1 MASRFFRSATDSES
15 ESESS
20 DNESFISDEEL
31 SSDEEEFESDDDLK
45 KDDQPKKNRFLKG
58 GSDSDEDSEDEE
70 GGRRQIKSQKDKRYE
85 EMESCVKSIEN
96 GEKNNDWT
104 LISNEFDRLNKLM
117 TKAQAGINGIVTPKF
132 YIKCLVDLED
142 FLQEAGQKEKAAK
155 KKMNA
160 NNAKA
165 MNAMKQK
172 LKKNNKAHED
182 KMAQYRKDPDSLEE
196 PAAPIVTK
204 VSKKKSAFL
213 ADSDSEDESA
223 AASTSA
229 AQEVDDGFTTVG
241 KGGKAV
247 VEITSENLLQKLR
260 EVLEARGKKSTDRN
274 EQIAILQRLLKDAS
288 SPYQKIKVLLTLI
301 SSRFDANLSMSGY
314 MQVELWRSVEKEIN
328 QLLQIF
334 ETNKQFYVHEN
345 ADDFDDEDKDVVPE
359 AGKPVA
365 IRGSLISFVERLDDE
380 FTKSLQSI
388 DPHTTDYIDR
398 MRDEATL
405 YAILVRSQVYFESYN
420 LNASVGRVIM
430 RRLEHV
436 YFKPEQVISQIE
448 ISTKKLLPPNIASS
462 IITAEDPAELT
473 HQLCTFLYQQ
483 DVSVLRTRAMLCHI
497 YHHALHQRFHVA
509 RDMLLMSHL
518 QETIHQA
525 DVPTQILYNRVMV
538 QLGLCAFRDGLI
550 KESHACLQEIQGSG
564 RPKELLAQGVQM
576 QRYGQPIAA
585 EQEQLERQRQ
595 LPFHMHINLELLEC
609 VYHTCSMLLEIP
621 AQAQAGPNNKKVIS
635 KTFRRLLD
643 YNERQAFLG
652 PPENIR
658 DHIMGA
664 AKALASGEWEK
675 SRELIMAIKIWDLMP
690 NTQHIKDMLARKI
703 QEEGLRTYLFTYAS
717 YYSTIGLAQLSKM
730 FDLSIVHVS
739 SIAAKMIWQEEL
751 SASLDQVTQ
760 CVVLHQVEQSR
771 VQQLALQFADKAVNL
786 VEQNERLL
794 EQKNAEQRPE
804 QQQQQKDRRGNKGQ
818 QGNQQN
824 RNAVSGQRTFQQRTG
839 GRNNFNNVFG
849 NAVRGGRTQSARR

>member
-1 MASRFFRSATDSES
+1 
-15 ESESS
+15 
-20 DNESFISDEEL
+20 
-31 SSDEEEFESDDDLK
+31 
-45 KDDQPKKNRFLKG
+45 
-58 GSDSDEDSEDEE
+58 
-70 GGRRQIKSQKDKRYE
+70 
-85 EMESCVKSIEN
+85 
-96 GEKNNDWT
+96 
-104 LISNEFDRLNKLM
+104 M

-132 YIKCLVDLED
+132 YIKCLVELED
-142 FLQEAGQKEKAAK
+142 FLQEAAQKEKAAK

-172 LKKNNKAHED
+172 LKKNNKTHED
-182 KMAQYRKDPDSLEE
+182 KIAQYRQDPDSIED
-196 PAAPIVTK
+196 PVAPVVTK
-204 VSKKKSAFL
+204 SAKKKNAFL
-213 ADSDSEDESA
+213 ADSDSEDDSA
-223 AASTSA
+223 AASSSA

-247 VEITSENLLQKLR
+247 VEITPENLLQKLR

-274 EQIAILQRLLKDAS
+274 EQITILQRLLKDAS

-328 QLLQIF
+328 QLLEIF

-359 AGKPVA
+359 AGKTVA
-365 IRGSLISFVERLDDE
+365 IRGSLISYVERLDDE

-405 YAILVRSQVYFESYN
+405 YAILVRSQAYFEGYK
-420 LNASVGRVIM
+420 LNGSVGRVIM

-436 YFKPEQVISQIE
+436 YFKPEQVIAQLE
-448 ISTKKLLPPNIASS
+448 LSTKNMLPSNIKSS

-550 KESHACLQEIQGSG
+550 KESHSCLQEIQGSG

-576 QRYGQPIAA
+576 QRYGQPVAA

-621 AQAQAGPNNKKVIS
+621 AQAQAGPTNKKVIS

-675 SRELIMAIKIWDLMP
+675 SRDLIMAIKIWELMP
-690 NTQHIKDMLARKI
+690 NTQDIKDMLAR
-703 QEEGLRTYLFTYAS
+703 
-717 YYSTIGLAQLSKM
+717 
-730 FDLSIVHVS
+730 
-739 SIAAKMIWQEEL
+739 
-751 SASLDQVTQ
+751 
-760 CVVLHQVEQSR
+760 
-771 VQQLALQFADKAVNL
+771 
-786 VEQNERLL
+786 
-794 EQKNAEQRPE
+794 
-804 QQQQQKDRRGNKGQ
+804 
-818 QGNQQN
+818 
-824 RNAVSGQRTFQQRTG
+824 
-839 GRNNFNNVFG
+839 
-849 NAVRGGRTQSARR
+849 

>member
-1 MASRFFRSATDSES
+1 MPYLLLLFVTYP
-15 ESESS
+15 
-20 DNESFISDEEL
+20 L
-31 SSDEEEFESDDDLK
+31 
-45 KDDQPKKNRFLKG
+45 
-58 GSDSDEDSEDEE
+58 
-70 GGRRQIKSQKDKRYE
+70 Y
-85 EMESCVKSIEN
+85 
-96 GEKNNDWT
+96 T
-104 LISNEFDRLNKLM
+104 EFDKLNKLM
-117 TKAQAGINGIVTPKF
+117 TKAQSGINGIVTPKF

-142 FLQEAGQKEKAAK
+142 FLQEAAQKEKASK

-172 LKKNNKAHED
+172 LKKNNKAFED
-182 KMAQYRKDPDSLEE
+182 KIEAYRKDPESLEE
-196 PAAPIVTK
+196 PAAPVVAK
-204 VSKKKSAFL
+204 APRKKGKSAFL
-213 ADSDSEDESA
+213 ADSESEEDELAESSIA
-223 AASTSA
+223 AAA
-229 AQEVDDGFTTVG
+229 AEADAAGFTTVG

-274 EQIAILQRLLKDAS
+274 EQINILQALYKDAKS
-288 SPYQKIKVLLTLI
+288 SYQKIKVLLALI
-301 SSRFDANLSMSGY
+301 SSRFDANLSTTGY
-314 MQVELWRSVEKEIN
+314 MQVELWRSVEKEMN
-328 QLLQIF
+328 QLLGIF
-334 ETNKQFYVHEN
+334 ENDSSFYVYEN
-345 ADDFDDEDKDVVPE
+345 ADDIDDDDKDVVPE
-359 AGKPVA
+359 AGQTIA

-380 FTKSLQSI
+380 FTKSLQNI

-405 YAILVRSQVYFESYN
+405 YAILVRAQIYFEKHN
-420 LNASVGRVIM
+420 LKESIGRVIM

-448 ISTKKLLPPNIASS
+448 IATKSLLPPGVSS
-462 IITAEDPAELT
+462 TIITADEPGELT
-473 HQLCTFLYQQ
+473 HQLCTYLYQQ
-483 DVSVLRTRAMLCHI
+483 DVSILRIRAMLCHI

-518 QETIHQA
+518 QESIHQA
-525 DVPTQILYNRVMV
+525 DIPTQILYNRVMV

-550 KESHACLQEIQGSG
+550 KESHACLQEVQGSG

-675 SRELIMAIKIWDLMP
+675 SRDLIMAIKIWDLMP
-690 NTQHIKDMLARKI
+690 NTQSIKDMLARKI

-717 YYSTIGLAQLSKM
+717 YYSTVGLAQLSQM
-730 FDLSIVHVS
+730 FGLSTVNVS
-739 SIAAKMIWQEEL
+739 SIVAKMIWHEEL

-804 QQQQQKDRRGNKGQ
+804 QQQQQKDRRGGNKGQ
-818 QGNQQN
+818 AGNQQN